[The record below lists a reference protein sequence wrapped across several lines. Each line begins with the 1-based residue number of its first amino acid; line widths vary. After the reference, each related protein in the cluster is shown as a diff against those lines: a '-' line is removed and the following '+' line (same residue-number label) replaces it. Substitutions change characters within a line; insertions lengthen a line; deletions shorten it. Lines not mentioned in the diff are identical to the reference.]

1 LSSYYAVKNRIT
13 RIRQKSSD
21 LRHVVQTALER
32 NRKKF
37 DLQTKQLKGTE
48 KRDRY
53 KVYGELLHTYGYSLE
68 PEAKEL
74 TALNYYT
81 NEMITSPLDEK
92 KTPQENAKRYF
103 EKYNKQKRTFEALS
117 ELIKETQDE
126 VRYLESVSS
135 ALDFARTED
144 DLAQIKE
151 ELSESGY

>member
-1 LSSYYAVKNRIT
+1 
-13 RIRQKSSD
+13 
-21 LRHVVQTALER
+21 
-32 NRKKF
+32 
-37 DLQTKQLKGTE
+37 
-48 KRDRY
+48 
-53 KVYGELLHTYGYSLE
+53 
-68 PEAKEL
+68 
-74 TALNYYT
+74 
-81 NEMITSPLDEK
+81 MITIPLDET

-151 ELSESGY
+151 ELSESGYVRRKFSKKIFGKKSAP